1 MTRALRPVAVGV
13 LLATGMLLS
22 LARLGVAEEKP
33 SVVEDL
39 LDIMRKS
46 GQITEEQYREMR
58 ERVKAE
64 GRQIQAGID
73 ENLRP
78 FLRTKDGEFRLEL
91 GGFVQADFHAAPPN
105 ARLLTGQELIDNFLV
120 RRARLNMTG
129 QLSKWIAFKIEG
141 DFTTNPSLT
150 DGYLDLNFLP
160 EIGLRAG
167 QYKVPFSL
175 EELTSDLFIDTIE
188 RSMVNELV
196 PSRDVGVMLQG
207 QLFNRVVSYAVGVF
221 NGAGINASDNNN
233 EKDIAGRLVLAPFRN
248 MDSVLLKG
256 LQLGI
261 NGTYGDEDN
270 RTSAQGRTTA
280 RTTNRFR
287 FFAPQATNGNRYRYG
302 GDLVWLLGPASVKA
316 EYERQVD
323 ERKKLGPGGS
333 NLDDV
338 TATGWYVTGT
348 FLLTGENS
356 VLNGPVIPRSPF
368 LPFAGKLG
376 PGAWELVAR
385 YQELK
390 FRSDDPVDFF
400 DGNINNGVPGG
411 SSSAENGAQAVTGGI
426 NWYLNARVR
435 AMVNYTHYW
444 YDNSLGTPYSCSQA
458 SCSAATLQ
466 RRQDNSWELLT
477 RLQVWF

>member
-1 MTRALRPVAVGV
+1 MTHGLRRVSAGV
-13 LLATGMLLS
+13 LLVIGVLLLFVTPALS
-22 LARLGVAEEKP
+22 EEKP
-33 SVVEDL
+33 SVIDDL
-39 LDIMRKS
+39 LDIMRRS

-73 ENLRP
+73 ENLKP

-91 GGFVQADFHAAPPN
+91 GGFVQADFHAAPSD
-105 ARLLTGQELIDNFLV
+105 ARLLTGQELIDNFLI
-120 RRARLNMTG
+120 RRARINMTG
-129 QLSKWIAFKIEG
+129 QFSKWVSFKIEG
-141 DFTTNPSLT
+141 DFTTSPSLT
-150 DGYLDLNFLP
+150 DGYIDLNFLP
-160 EIGLRAG
+160 QIGLRAG
-167 QYKVPFSL
+167 QFKAPFSL

-207 QLFNRVVSYAVGVF
+207 QLFNRVLAYAVGVF

-233 EKDIAGRLVLAPFRN
+233 EKDVAGRIVLAPFRN
-248 MDSVLLKG
+248 TDSFFLKG
-256 LQLGI
+256 LQIGI
-261 NGTYGDEDN
+261 NGTYGDEDA
-270 RTSAQGRTTA
+270 RTSAQGRTSA

-287 FFAPQATNGNRYRYG
+287 FFAPQPTNGNRYRYG
-302 GDLVWLLGPASVKA
+302 GDLAWLVGPVSFKA
-316 EYERQVD
+316 EYDRQID
-323 ERKKLGPGGS
+323 ERKKLGPGGTD
-333 NLDDV
+333 LDDV
-338 TATGWYVTGT
+338 IATGWYVTGT

-368 LPFAGKLG
+368 SPLAGKLG

-385 YQELK
+385 YQELR
-390 FRSDDPVDFF
+390 FRSDDRVDFF

-435 AMVNYTHYW
+435 AMVNYTQYW
-444 YDNSLGTPYSCSQA
+444 YDNSLGTPYSCRQA
-458 SCSAATLQ
+458 SCAAGNLQ
-466 RRQDNSWELLT
+466 RREDTSWEVLS
-477 RLQVWF
+477 RLQIWF